1 MKIHVALAMTML
13 AAASVA
19 APSESG
25 RDAFVKQQ
33 AYEDVQRVAGQ
44 VDILE
49 QNQNAIA
56 DRVAKLE
63 KNSEIAALKAEIA
76 ALKSEIASIRKE
88 MQSQRSAIVSD
99 LSSRIDKQE
108 KERRVQAEREAE
120 RQRQAERSAGP
131 RGTYTVQ
138 AGDTLSLIA
147 QAFNTTVSKLRQM
160 NGLKSDMLRIG
171 QKLTVPADK

>member
-1 MKIHVALAMTML
+1 
-13 AAASVA
+13 
-19 APSESG
+19 
-25 RDAFVKQQ
+25 
-33 AYEDVQRVAGQ
+33 
-44 VDILE
+44 
-49 QNQNAIA
+49 
-56 DRVAKLE
+56 
-63 KNSEIAALKAEIA
+63 
-76 ALKSEIASIRKE
+76 

-108 KERRVQAEREAE
+108 KERRIQAEREAE

-160 NGLKSDMLRIG
+160 NGRRSGMLRTG